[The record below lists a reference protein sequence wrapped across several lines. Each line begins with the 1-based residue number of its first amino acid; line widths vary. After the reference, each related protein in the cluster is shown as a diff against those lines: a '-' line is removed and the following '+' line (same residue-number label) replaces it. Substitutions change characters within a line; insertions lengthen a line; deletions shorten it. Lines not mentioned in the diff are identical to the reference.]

1 MKKVAVII
9 TVLLS
14 TFLMSCSV
22 EKDVNSSEN
31 YTTQVVQVTYTTL
44 DYEIAELINA
54 HRISIGLDTLSL
66 LSQASKEAITHNQY
80 MASQGTIS
88 HDHFSERSQNLKD
101 SVNAKKVSENVGYGY
116 NSATSIVNAWL
127 NSEGHRQAIENPVY
141 TDFGI
146 SSKEDET
153 GSNYVTNIFV
163 KL

>member
-1 MKKVAVII
+1 MKKLVVI
-9 TVLLS
+9 TAVLLN

-22 EKDVNSSEN
+22 EEEVSVSGNSTTEIVN
-31 YTTQVVQVTYTTL
+31 VTYTTL
-44 DYEIAELINA
+44 DYEIAALINA
-54 HRISIGLDTLSL
+54 HRISQGLNALNIL
-66 LSQASKEAITHNQY
+66 NAASKEAIVHNQY

-88 HDHFSERSQNLKD
+88 HDYFNERSQNLKNA
-101 SVNAKKVSENVGYGY
+101 VNAIKVSENVGYGY
-116 NSATSIVNAWL
+116 SSAASIVNAWL
-127 NSEGHRQAIENPVY
+127 NSDGHRQAIENPSY